1 MVICFIWK
9 KQSSKALKETIE
21 KKIIVYSNVHM
32 LAMKQTNIKKIYKI
46 TELQGDHMFALIDQ
60 LQKRTWNDKVLRC
73 SNACSE
79 RNDST

>member
-1 MVICFIWK
+1 
-9 KQSSKALKETIE
+9 
-21 KKIIVYSNVHM
+21 M

-60 LQKRTWNDKVLRC
+60 LQNRTWNDKVLRC

>member
-1 MVICFIWK
+1 
-9 KQSSKALKETIE
+9 
-21 KKIIVYSNVHM
+21 M
-32 LAMKQTNIKKIYKI
+32 LALKQTNIKKIYKI

>member
-1 MVICFIWK
+1 M
-9 KQSSKALKETIE
+9 
-21 KKIIVYSNVHM
+21 YSNVHM

-46 TELQGDHMFALIDQ
+46 TELQGDHMFALIEQ